1 VLQSAALNRIDQKRI
16 VVKRIL
22 LIISL
27 LSSATA
33 LAETGYITDQLKIT
47 LRSGESTTHKVIR
60 MLPSGTAV
68 TILNRNEQTSYA
80 NIRLSDGTTG
90 YVLNRMILGERP
102 ARERLAEAKQQ
113 LVILR
118 QEPGK
123 LSSQLAALQEEHAE
137 LKSNYTAM
145 VNEKNS
151 LKSELGKLR
160 KVARDPMRVAGERDE
175 AVERGQ
181 QLSDELD
188 MIRLKNQRLTD
199 RTEQNWFLIGGGVV
213 IAGILLGL
221 LLPHMRVKKNRTE
234 WGDF

>member
-1 VLQSAALNRIDQKRI
+1 MKT
-16 VVKRIL
+16 IL

-33 LAETGYITDQLKIT
+33 FAETGYITDQLKIT

-80 NIRLSDGTTG
+80 QIRLPDGTTG
-90 YVLNRMILGERP
+90 YVLNRMILRERP
-102 ARERLAEAKQQ
+102 AREQLAEAKQQ
-113 LVILR
+113 LVVLR

-123 LSSQLAALQEEHAE
+123 LSSQLATLQEEHAE
-137 LKSNYTAM
+137 LKANYTAM

-151 LKSELGKLR
+151 LKIELSRLS
-160 KVARDPMRVAGERDE
+160 KVARDPLRVAGERDE

-181 QLSDELD
+181 QLADELD